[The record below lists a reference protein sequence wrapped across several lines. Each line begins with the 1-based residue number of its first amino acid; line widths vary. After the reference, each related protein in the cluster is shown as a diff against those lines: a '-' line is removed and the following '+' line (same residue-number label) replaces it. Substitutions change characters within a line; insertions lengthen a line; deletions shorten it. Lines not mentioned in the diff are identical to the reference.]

1 MDEQGLDAVE
11 VGRIIDTYVSNERMA
26 ETRQRILDTAERLF
40 AERGYAATSLR
51 SIIAAARVNLAAV
64 HYHFRSKEA
73 LLDAV
78 IARRIEP
85 VNRERLALL
94 AECGDRGLEGV
105 LTALIEPPMRLAS
118 DPACATF
125 LKLMGRIHA
134 EADVSLI
141 RKHFGEVI
149 ERFLKALARALP
161 DLPPE
166 DLYCRA
172 FFCIGI
178 MAHTL
183 LAARDIV
190 GVAGEVTTER
200 LVAFMSA
207 GFRAPAGGGAGSTV

>member
-1 MDEQGLDAVE
+1 MT
-11 VGRIIDTYVSNERMA
+11 DTRL
-26 ETRQRILDTAERLF
+26 RILDTAERLF

-78 IARRIEP
+78 VARRVVP

-94 AECGDRGLEGV
+94 AECEDAGLESV
-105 LTALIEPPMRLAS
+105 LTALIGPPMRLAR
-118 DPACATF
+118 DPSCATF

-134 EADVSLI
+134 EADVGLI

-149 ERFLKALARALP
+149 ERFVTALARTLP
-161 DLPPE
+161 ELPSE
-166 DLYCRA
+166 ELHCRA

-183 LAARDIV
+183 LAARDVV
-190 GVAGEVTTER
+190 GPAGEVTTER

-207 GFRAPAGGGAGSTV
+207 GFRAPAGGGAGSAV

>member
-1 MDEQGLDAVE
+1 M
-11 VGRIIDTYVSNERMA
+11 S
-26 ETRQRILDTAERLF
+26 ETRDRILDNAERLF

-78 IARRIEP
+78 LTRRIEP
-85 VNRERLALL
+85 VNQERLALL
-94 AECGDRGLEGV
+94 ERYAGSGLEGV
-105 LTALIEPPMRLAS
+105 LTALIEPPFRLAK
-118 DPACATF
+118 DPARATF
-125 LKLMGRIHA
+125 MKLMGRIHA
-134 EADVSLI
+134 EADVGLV

-149 ERFLKALARALP
+149 ERFMQALASALP
-161 DLPPE
+161 ELPPE
-166 DLYCRA
+166 EVQCRA

-190 GVAGEVTTER
+190 GATGDVTPER

-207 GFRAPAGGGAGSTV
+207 GFRAPVPAGVGSSV